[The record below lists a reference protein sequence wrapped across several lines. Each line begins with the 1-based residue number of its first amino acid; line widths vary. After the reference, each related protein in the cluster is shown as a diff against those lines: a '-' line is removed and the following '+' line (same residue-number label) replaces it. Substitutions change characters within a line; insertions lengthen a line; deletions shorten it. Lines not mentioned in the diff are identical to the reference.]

1 MPEGGGA
8 ALTGASPE
16 GCSYDGS
23 MSIEIRP
30 ADHDDIAGVLALW
43 QRAAAPTSTDD
54 ADAVTSLLGRDPGA
68 LLVAEESGEIVG
80 SVIAGWDG
88 WRGSIY
94 RLSVAPAHRRKGLGR
109 RLLAVAED
117 RLHGLGVRRMHAI
130 VIGADER
137 AIAFWQTSDWEHQHG
152 QLRFVRG

>member
-1 MPEGGGA
+1 MN
-8 ALTGASPE
+8 
-16 GCSYDGS
+16 
-23 MSIEIRP
+23 MEIRP
-30 ADHDDIAGVLALW
+30 AVDDDIDEVLALW
-43 QRAAAPTSTDD
+43 ERAAEATTTDD
-54 ADAVTSLLGRDPGA
+54 ATAVAALLVRDAGA

-94 RLSVAPAHRRKGLGR
+94 RLAVAPAWRRKGLGR
-109 RLLAVAED
+109 QLLAAAEN

-137 AIAFWQTSDWEHQHG
+137 AVAFWRSSDWAHQDG

>member
-1 MPEGGGA
+1 MG
-8 ALTGASPE
+8 L
-16 GCSYDGS
+16 
-23 MSIEIRP
+23 EIRP
-30 ADHDDIAGVLALW
+30 AVDDDIDAVLALW
-43 QRAAAPTSTDD
+43 TRAAEPTTTDD
-54 ADAVTSLLGRDPGA
+54 ADAVAALLAQDAGA

-94 RLSVAPAHRRKGLGR
+94 RLSVSPERRRQGLGR
-109 RLLAVAED
+109 QLLAAAED

-130 VIGADER
+130 VVGADER
-137 AIAFWQTSDWEHQHG
+137 AVAFWRTSAWAHQEG